1 MSEEKTVLAMAY
13 KSFYWEVK
21 TKKEKFVL
29 TEVESV
35 PPTNKKILNVIITFC
50 TLAEAEAY
58 INERIKSKKVCW
70 CKDEPLGHP
79 MFEDCLDN

>member
-1 MSEEKTVLAMAY
+1 MRENNILLARHMNV
-13 KSFYWEVK
+13 FWEVVAK
-21 TKKEKFVL
+21 NDKFVL
-29 TEVESV
+29 TEEEAHPGKS
-35 PPTNKKILNVIITFC
+35 KMYLNVTITFC
-50 TLAEAEAY
+50 TLAEAKAY